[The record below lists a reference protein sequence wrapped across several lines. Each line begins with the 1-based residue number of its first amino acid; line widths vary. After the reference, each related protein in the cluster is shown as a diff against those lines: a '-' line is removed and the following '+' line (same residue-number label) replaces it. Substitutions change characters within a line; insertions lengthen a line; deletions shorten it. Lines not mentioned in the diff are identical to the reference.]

1 MYEFRLPKGAIV
13 EILNNR
19 YVHIGEGRFTGHTGT
34 ERPNLIEGV
43 SDLPELESGTV
54 VLTPTKDT
62 TKTQN
67 RFRVVWTAGT
77 EDELRGAV

>member
-1 MYEFRLPKGAIV
+1 MYEFCLPKGAIV

-19 YVHIGEGRFTGHTGT
+19 YVHIGEGRFTGHIGT

-62 TKTQN
+62 TEIQN
-67 RFRVVWTAGT
+67 RFRVDWTAGT
-77 EDELRGAV
+77 EDELIA